1 MHKTLRRLRLASVA
15 AAIQL
20 ALAGCGPSSPEEFV
34 AKAQAEFDKGNLQAA
49 SVEVTNA
56 LSSKPNMVEARWLMA
71 QIALKSGDAAR
82 AEKDIRV
89 AIQYGLPRA
98 TAQLS
103 LVRAILLQGAMDR
116 ALAETSIPPND
127 IAPKDRAL
135 LLGLRGQALILNGNP
150 EPAQPVLARALEI
163 DPKATTALVGMA
175 ILHLG
180 KRDYDQVRPW
190 IDRALAVDPAS
201 AEAWGALGELE
212 LATGKPEQ
220 AEIAYT
226 NALKYRSHPS
236 LDRARRALARVEL
249 KKFAEAQADID
260 ALRQSGFKASPY
272 VSYVQGLILFHQAR
286 YAEAAN
292 AFEACYAADPA
303 FLANRMY
310 LATTRFQLGQ
320 TEQALEHAKSLHARL
335 PRSSG
340 VRELLGSIQIG
351 RSEYASAR
359 RMLESALHNAP
370 SDPTT
375 LRMLATLSMLE
386 GDKDKGV
393 EYARKIA
400 ALTPDSPDAQQML
413 MVAKLVAGQDFDVI
427 KTTRPDAAT
436 DDYSRAL
443 LAALNDFRKGRIRA
457 ALEQAN
463 RIHEQHPDKV
473 DPLNLVAACHLSGG
487 EWDLAR
493 AALVKTLALQPN
505 EPSAARNLAQLELNE
520 GKTAR
525 AKELLE
531 GLLKA
536 RPEQEEAA
544 LMLATIVGQGGD
556 AKKALDVLEGV
567 VKSNPDALVA
577 AERLAAAH
585 LNAGNLARVI
595 EITGNRPEAQLH
607 SRPGLLESRGKA
619 QMLTGNVAAARASF
633 EQWVRVE
640 PDSATARFLLG
651 DTLAR
656 SGETAQARQELQRA
670 VQLDRLYLPARVGEI
685 KMLVRAGD
693 LDKARQKLDKL
704 RPEFG
709 EQIEVL
715 GIEGWFALGTGNPA
729 KAEESFAAALRKR
742 PDAEMTILLA
752 RSLLLQTKTEAG
764 LAVLEGWLKEH
775 PQDLGV
781 LMELAGSHLALSRDA
796 DAIAVYARILET
808 YPSYVP
814 ALNNIAWLHRD
825 KDRAKAME
833 YAQRAQ
839 NLAPTDPDVLD
850 TLAMLTLK
858 GGDRLRAYNLIREA
872 SQRAPERPEIQMHL
886 ATVLLEREQRA
897 EAHQVLRT
905 VMEKF
910 PKSAEARQAR
920 ELLEQSGARTSK

>member
-1 MHKTLRRLRLASVA
+1 MQKTLRRLRLASIA

-20 ALAGCGPSSPEEFV
+20 ALAGCGPSSPEEFL

-49 SVEVTNA
+49 SVDVTNA

-98 TAQLS
+98 TAQLT
-103 LVRAILLQGAMDR
+103 LVRAILLQGAIDR

-127 IAPKDRAL
+127 MAPGERAM
-135 LLGLRGQALILNGNP
+135 LLGLRGQALILNGNA
-150 EPAQPVLARALEI
+150 EPARPVLARALEI
-163 DPKATTALVGMA
+163 DPKAITALVGMA
-175 ILHLG
+175 ILHLE
-180 KRDYDQVRPW
+180 KREYDQVRPW

-212 LATGKPEQ
+212 LSTAKPEQ
-220 AEIAYT
+220 AEIAYS

-236 LDRARRALARVEL
+236 LDRARRALARVDL

-260 ALRQSGFKASPY
+260 VLRQSGFKSTPY
-272 VSYVQGLILFHQAR
+272 VNYVQGIILFHQAKFQ
-286 YAEAAN
+286 EAAN
-292 AFEACYAADPA
+292 AFEASYAADPS

-310 LATTRFQLGQ
+310 LATTRFRLGQ
-320 TEQALEHAKSLHARL
+320 TEQALEHAKNLHARL

-359 RMLESALHNAP
+359 QMLESALQNAP

-386 GDKDKGV
+386 GDKEKGV

-400 ALTPDSPDAQQML
+400 ALDPESPDAQQML
-413 MVAKLVAGQDFDVI
+413 MVAKLVAGQDFDLI
-427 KTTRPDAAT
+427 TATSAQAGT
-436 DDYSRAL
+436 DDYSRGL

-457 ALEQAN
+457 ALEQAS
-463 RIHEQHPDKV
+463 RIHEQHPDRV
-473 DPLNLVAACHLSGG
+473 DPLNLIAACHLSGG
-487 EWDLAR
+487 EWEPAR
-493 AALVKTLALQPN
+493 AALLKALSLQPN

-520 GKTAR
+520 GNTAR
-525 AKELLE
+525 ATELLE
-531 GLLKA
+531 ELLKA
-536 RPEQEEAA
+536 RPEQEQAA
-544 LMLATIVGQGGD
+544 LMLAAIVTQAGD
-556 AKKALDVLEGV
+556 AKKSIDILEGV

-585 LNAGNLARVI
+585 LNAGRIGRVL
-595 EITGNRPEAQLH
+595 EITGSRPEAQIQ
-607 SRPGLLESRGKA
+607 SQPGLLELRGKA
-619 QMLTGNVAAARASF
+619 QMLAGNIAAARASF
-633 EQWVRVE
+633 EQWARLA
-640 PDSATARFLLG
+640 PDSAAARFLLS

-656 SGETAQARQELQRA
+656 SGEAAQARQELQRA
-670 VQLDRLYLPARVGEI
+670 VQLDRLYLPARAGEI

-693 LDKARQKLDKL
+693 LQNARQKLDKL
-704 RPEFG
+704 RTDFG
-709 EQIEVL
+709 EQTEVL
-715 GIEGWFALGTGNPA
+715 GIEGWFALGTGDAA
-729 KAEESFAAALRKR
+729 KAEELFSAALKKR
-742 PDAEMTILLA
+742 PDGEMAILLA
-752 RSLLLQTKTEAG
+752 RSQLLQTKTDAG
-764 LAVLEGWLKEH
+764 LGVLEAWLKDH
-775 PQDLGV
+775 PQDLAV
-781 LMELAGSHLALSRDA
+781 LMELAGSHLALARD
-796 DAIAVYARILET
+796 DEAIAVYARILES

-825 KDRAKAME
+825 KDRTKAME

-872 SQRAPERPEIQMHL
+872 AQRAPDRPEIQMHL
-886 ATVLLEREQRA
+886 ATILLEREQRA
-897 EAHQVLRT
+897 EAQQVLRT
-905 VMEKF
+905 VVEKF

-920 ELLEQSGARTSK
+920 ELLEKSGARASK